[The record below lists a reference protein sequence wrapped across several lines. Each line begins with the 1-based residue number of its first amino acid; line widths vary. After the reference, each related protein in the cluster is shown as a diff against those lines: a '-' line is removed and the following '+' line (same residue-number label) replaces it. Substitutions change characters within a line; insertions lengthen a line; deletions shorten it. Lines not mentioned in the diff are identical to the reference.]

1 MSLEKVPYFCPNIV
15 KEKDKDGNLIER
27 KCGKILRP
35 FDVFMWERV
44 GLCLDCASDLETHI
58 KASGA
63 PELSE
68 EYKNKVLSAFD
79 EIRKE
84 KEGKGFQ
91 IYK

>member
-1 MSLEKVPYFCPNIV
+1 MALEKVPYFCPNI
-15 KEKDKDGNLIER
+15 KSNGE

-58 KASGA
+58 RASGA

-68 EYKNKVLSAFD
+68 EYKNKVLNAFE

-84 KEGKGFQ
+84 TEGKGFQ

>member
-1 MSLEKVPYFCPNIV
+1 MALDKVPYFCPNL
-15 KEKDKDGNLIER
+15 KNGE

-35 FDVFMWERV
+35 FDVFMWERL
-44 GLCLDCASDLETHI
+44 GICLDCASDLETHI
-58 KASGA
+58 VASGA

-68 EYKNKVLSAFD
+68 EYKKKVLCAFE

-84 KEGKGFQ
+84 NEGKGFQ